1 MREMVQQQPGAGVPT
16 SFGVFPSSSF
26 LKVSAEPGGTAAPRG
41 AAWGS
46 RGGRTPPAPPPPL
59 RPAGAAR
66 EAARPDALRPRV
78 HPVRAGTRPGAARAA
93 HPGAAAPTAAALR
106 GVGPPRS
113 TARPPRPGN
122 PPSPSRPIK
131 PRAATTCS
139 SFRPYRGGGAG
150 GGRGCRGDTHP
161 EPPPPAASTE
171 SGVMARVSP
180 NRRRRGKSAN
190 GKRQTASAPFRAP
203 LSTRTPRGAH
213 TSGAP
218 RPSASPH
225 HHRGRFKGGGG
236 APPGRPARRRL
247 SSPLLCS
254 PPRRAPSPFRSPRF
268 KVSARIRARPPL
280 PVRQDGARRGRG

>member
-1 MREMVQQQPGAGVPT
+1 MLAT
-16 SFGVFPSSSF
+16 
-26 LKVSAEPGGTAAPRG
+26 
-41 AAWGS
+41 
-46 RGGRTPPAPPPPL
+46 
-59 RPAGAAR
+59 
-66 EAARPDALRPRV
+66 
-78 HPVRAGTRPGAARAA
+78 H
-93 HPGAAAPTAAALR
+93 
-106 GVGPPRS
+106 S
-113 TARPPRPGN
+113 TALHGKKKCCRIFGGALTI
-122 PPSPSRPIK
+122 PS
-131 PRAATTCS
+131 TV
-139 SFRPYRGGGAG
+139 RGSKGDGGELRDFGETHTLGDTPMTHGAG
-150 GGRGCRGDTHP
+150 GGRGRRGDTHP

-203 LSTRTPRGAH
+203 PSTRTPRGAH